1 MKAFRGLRGVSVAEL
16 GVSAGFALGASV
28 VLDKVG
34 ARGSEFLVGVLLG
47 LGAALGVMAL
57 AVWQMRRAR

>member
-1 MKAFRGLRGVSVAEL
+1 
-16 GVSAGFALGASV
+16 
-28 VLDKVG
+28 VG